1 MKTDRNDN
9 KKHIDT
15 CKRLHTHLHDNMVV
29 CVYVFKIAPI
39 HRSEKA

>member
-15 CKRLHTHLHDNMVV
+15 CKNTFTLYRCI
-29 CVYVFKIAPI
+29 CVYVFKIAPVL
-39 HRSEKA
+39 